1 MALAHAPPVRA
12 RAPPTL
18 ARSARALSRT
28 LSTIDAAAPA
38 APPPVLVDAG
48 FAAVV
53 GACYVGA
60 TLWAYNDGVFGKM
73 FGGEAK
79 AAEQAQVRAGPG
91 RGPRARARARARTRV
106 ASAHAARARGARRAK
121 ALGAAPPARRAH
133 QGAPRL
139 SGVHRLTRRPAPADR
154 LRSICASPSLVRV
167 LAQAKDQLTA
177 MEEDLAAIKKAVEEG
192 ATKKKRR
199 P

>member
-1 MALAHAPPVRA
+1 MLLSR
-12 RAPPTL
+12 L
-18 ARSARALSRT
+18 ARSSGRARALSRT

-79 AAEQAQVRAGPG
+79 AAEQAQ
-91 RGPRARARARARTRV
+91 
-106 ASAHAARARGARRAK
+106 
-121 ALGAAPPARRAH
+121 
-133 QGAPRL
+133 
-139 SGVHRLTRRPAPADR
+139 
-154 LRSICASPSLVRV
+154 
-167 LAQAKDQLTA
+167 AKDQLTA